1 MSATNAD
8 LRQKQM
14 LPNSLETYAPPRQ
27 LGRYELIAPLGE
39 GGMARVFVAVQ
50 RGPIANKL
58 VVIKLL
64 REQFT
69 GDEHFVAMF
78 ADESRV
84 SVLLNHPNVI
94 HTYESSSTESAYYIV
109 MEFLEG
115 KTLAQLIRRMGRE
128 NFPLETHLW
137 ILCEILAG
145 LQYAHDLADFGGAPL
160 NIVHRDVSP
169 SNILLTVRGEVKLLD
184 FGIAKIQGS
193 TAETQH
199 GIIKGKLGYASPE
212 QCTGIKA
219 DGRADVYSVGVMLWE
234 ALAGKRRPL
243 HETALAST
251 RPGAQVETDIAETLP
266 GVPLV
271 LARIVRRA
279 LARDPAERFQ
289 TAREFEFELRQFLVD
304 HAASNGAPAL
314 QALVTAHF
322 GGELAG
328 VRRAIDEQVGSVRNT
343 LVPEP
348 RSGRTS
354 FGPPP
359 ANSEAPHNI
368 GLTTP
373 PRHASSQLRQLSV
386 AVLFGVVGVVG
397 ALWFSRSSAPT
408 TNSGVAMS
416 AALGAAR
423 PAESVASSQPVPPLA
438 ATSDQ
443 GAVQLGA
450 RDQPS
455 ASGPASKRRPAQFDQ
470 GEAVSAALRSRSAA
484 PLPVKAAAAAPVKA
498 AAVAPAKATVAA
510 PFVGAPTSSK
520 GSALTEPGIDLRQS
534 PSTSTARSLD
544 ERDPYAP

>member
-1 MSATNAD
+1 
-8 LRQKQM
+8 M
-14 LPNSLETYAPPRQ
+14 LANSLETHSPPRQ

-39 GGMARVFVAVQ
+39 GGMARVYVAVQ

-94 HTYESSSTESAYYIV
+94 HTYESSSTDSQYYIV

-115 KTLAQLIRRMGRE
+115 KTLGQLIRRMGRE
-128 NFPLETHLW
+128 HFPLEIHLW
-137 ILCEILAG
+137 ILCEILTG
-145 LQYAHDLADFGGAPL
+145 LQYAHELADFGGAPL

-212 QCTGIKA
+212 QCTGTKA
-219 DGRADVYSVGVMLWE
+219 DGRADLYSVGVMLWE
-234 ALAGKRRPL
+234 AIAGKRRPL

-266 GVPLV
+266 GVPLP

-289 TAREFEFELRQFLVD
+289 TAREFELELRQFLVD
-304 HAASNGAPAL
+304 HAAPNGGPAL

-322 GGELAG
+322 GAELATI
-328 VRRAIDEQVGSVRNT
+328 RRAIDEQVGSVRHS
-343 LVPEP
+343 LLPET
-348 RSGRTS
+348 RSVRTS
-354 FGPPP
+354 FAPP
-359 ANSEAPHNI
+359 ALGSEAPHQI
-368 GLTTP
+368 TLTAP
-373 PRHASSQLRQLSV
+373 LGPASNRLRQV
-386 AVLFGVVGVVG
+386 IIAALFGLAGVAG
-397 ALWFSRSSAPT
+397 ALWFSRSSPST
-408 TNSGVAMS
+408 TSRAEVS
-416 AALGAAR
+416 AALNAAR
-423 PAESVASSQPVPPLA
+423 PAESGPSVQASQALAGNSSPGSVQVVAAEPSAVGTPRPTSKGRPVPL
-438 ATSDQ
+438 
-443 GAVQLGA
+443 
-450 RDQPS
+450 
-455 ASGPASKRRPAQFDQ
+455 DQ
-470 GEAVSAALRSRSAA
+470 GEAVSAALRARSVA
-484 PLPVKAAAAAPVKA
+484 PLPARAQASLAVKAPSRVPAKVPAKGAPSA
-498 AAVAPAKATVAA
+498 SAPA
-510 PFVGAPTSSK
+510 SSK
-520 GSALTEPGIDLRQS
+520 VSALAEPGADLRQS